1 VLTATMR
8 RRVSSYLHS
17 SGPSQGTYYALS
29 RVHSRPAPIRE
40 LPNPKPRVM
49 YYAGVGVALLSA
61 WTMFTLHAFN
71 QERLASSVVRQI
83 MDVLRCSDDGL
94 LIENVGRRI
103 SMVPSRFFFNQ
114 PHIAGTIN
122 LLQGKVDIS
131 FQVQGS
137 EGSGTV
143 YFSSIRKA
151 KGQPFTILRFKLIC
165 DNGEVVQL
173 KGTNI
178 HDA

>member
-1 VLTATMR
+1 MALRPSILIAAAC
-8 RRVSSYLHS
+8 RRVSICQRLSV
-17 SGPSQGTYYALS
+17 PSQETYYPFS
-29 RVHSRPAPIRE
+29 RPRAVHSRPGPMRE

-49 YYAGVGVALLSA
+49 YYAGAG
-61 WTMFTLHAFN
+61 
-71 QERLASSVVRQI
+71 ERLASSVVRQI
-83 MDVLRCSDDGL
+83 MDVLQRSNDGL
-94 LIENVGRRI
+94 LTGNVGRRI
-103 SMVPSRFFFNQ
+103 NMVPSWFWFNQ

-131 FQVQGS
+131 FRVQGP

-143 YFSSIRKA
+143 YFSSIRKI

-173 KGTNI
+173 NDANI
-178 HDA
+178 QDA